1 LQAGLKLQPD
11 TPGALFDLGNSF
23 YKLKRFDQ
31 AIAQYEKAF
40 ALEKNL
46 WPAINNIGLVKY
58 EMGDV
63 DGAIKRWEQAIAI
76 DDKAAESML
85 ALAVALYGKGDQ
97 AKGLAM
103 GEAALKLDKRYA
115 TVEYLKENLWGD
127 RLIAA
132 TQNFL
137 ATPQIKAALATIQ
150 DAPPSPEMSP

>member
-1 LQAGLKLQPD
+1 
-11 TPGALFDLGNSF
+11 
-23 YKLKRFDQ
+23 
-31 AIAQYEKAF
+31 
-40 ALEKNL
+40 
-46 WPAINNIGLVKY
+46 
-58 EMGDV
+58 MGDV
-63 DGAIKRWEQAIAI
+63 DGAIKRWEQAIAL
-76 DDKAAESML
+76 DDKAAEAML

-137 ATPQIKAALATIQ
+137 ATPQIKAALAKIE
-150 DAPPSPEMSP
+150 DARPSPEMSP